1 MKRERDSEDPQTG
14 PGRAEKRFRAAPP
27 PALQQ
32 PHNASSTSGGPFQ
45 NPNASPCLP
54 ALTPGHSDDSSCD
67 SPELPSYMNSAAGD
81 TEMRDYP
88 EDDFAITRSHPSSP
102 ALPFALPERL
112 NPRPQV
118 DPSTSRIPTP
128 IYGSFPPK
136 VITNRGRD
144 HSFMEVEESS
154 ETDNRHQPNNGKTHR
169 IPSPISEDE
178 MAMTP
183 TTVAGARLSRLQVAS
198 NENMEMDMTGSDNS
212 GKASAAR
219 GVKAR
224 SGATCKKKFYMG
236 YRDDCPKCQA
246 KVPGHNAHF
255 LPL

>member
-1 MKRERDSEDPQTG
+1 MKRERDSDDPHTS
-14 PGRAEKRFRAAPP
+14 PSRAEKRFRAAPP

-32 PHNASSTSGGPFQ
+32 SHNVMSTAGGLSQ
-45 NPNASPCLP
+45 NPNESPCLP

-88 EDDFAITRSHPSSP
+88 EDDFNITRSHPSSP
-102 ALPFALPERL
+102 ALPFVLPERL

-118 DPSTSRIPTP
+118 DPSTGRIPTP

-136 VITNRGRD
+136 ATTHRASD
-144 HSFMEVEESS
+144 PSSMDMEESS
-154 ETDNRHQPNNGKTHR
+154 EPASRSRPNNGRIHR

-183 TTVAGARLSRLQVAS
+183 TTVAGTRLSRLQVAS
-198 NENMEMDMTGSDNS
+198 NENMEMDTTGLDNCET
-212 GKASAAR
+212 ACAAK

-224 SGATCKKKFYMG
+224 NGAKANKKFYMG

-255 LPL
+255 LPF